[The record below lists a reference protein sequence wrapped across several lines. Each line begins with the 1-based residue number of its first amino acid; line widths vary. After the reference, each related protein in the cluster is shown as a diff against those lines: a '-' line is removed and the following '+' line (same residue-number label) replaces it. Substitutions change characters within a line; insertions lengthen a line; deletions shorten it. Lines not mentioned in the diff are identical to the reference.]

1 MPPQAFM
8 VTDMTSHQ
16 HTVSHLITMFCDGRS
31 VITLV
36 KNRKFIAE
44 VFVEAWAKTMIIDTG
59 AGNGRPSESD
69 T

>member
-1 MPPQAFM
+1 
-8 VTDMTSHQ
+8 
-16 HTVSHLITMFCDGRS
+16 MFCDGRS